1 MAGEESRLIVAFPRL
16 RPPAPVRQRS
26 FVPRAH
32 VIHPRLG
39 SSHDYVAFSR
49 PVPLSEVS
57 RARKRRRE
65 IRPHFP
71 RLSRTLLPSAPVF
84 PLYIIGIGQEALINV
99 PPRKKEALHLSQ
111 LSVGGTFFFIFIT
124 CGFHSI
130 RFYPYVHAGIVES
143 FCFTLLVWG

>member
-16 RPPAPVRQRS
+16 RPPAPVRQRP

-57 RARKRRRE
+57 RARKRCRE

-111 LSVGGTFFFIFIT
+111 LSVGGTFFSFSSPAASTLFVFILMCT
-124 CGFHSI
+124 Q
-130 RFYPYVHAGIVES
+130 E
-143 FCFTLLVWG
+143 